1 MTVELTLAIVATLD
15 LCLKYGKEIKKLC
28 SAIRHAGDEF
38 EERILRVENAWLRC
52 SEQLNFFRRIQTK
65 MDEDHQELHWRTLLV
80 LQEKLLTVKNILSR
94 CSTPG
99 EPTTHGHPEGII
111 ARPWKYGFKK
121 KSIDEAIRDLEIW
134 QKQADA
140 SWFLILRMADRQLD
154 LELRD
159 GHSGVAVSIPS
170 TLAIRASHQEP
181 SSEAP
186 SLTLPSDFPGMI
198 TCVIPF
204 SHLKLVKQAD
214 PSLDQSGVYVL
225 NILDPY
231 EPSHYQIAK
240 KNVRDLAR
248 RLQHDEPK
256 TFGLLQCKGFF
267 SEKTEAHGVKHI
279 TFTVIFRVPQQLS
292 TPRSLR
298 DVLLND
304 PPGSLSRRFDMARD
318 LVKSINYVHT
328 FGFVHKNVHP
338 GAFLA
343 FQSSEDASLSVFL
356 AGFDSFRKEDGRT
369 RRLGDDSVEKG
380 LYRHPSR
387 QGLNPEAEYIMQH
400 DIYSLGVCLLEIGL
414 WRSFISY
421 DSKGEKPMLSDA
433 FDLPTELSQ
442 QETLRFV
449 RTSAAGHLLLLAR
462 EKLSSC
468 MGDKYADVVQT
479 CLTCLDPDNND
490 FGDQSEF
497 EDEDGIQV
505 GVRYIEK
512 VLIKLNTL
520 YV

>member
-1 MTVELTLAIVATLD
+1 M
-15 LCLKYGKEIKKLC
+15 
-28 SAIRHAGDEF
+28 
-38 EERILRVENAWLRC
+38 
-52 SEQLNFFRRIQTK
+52 
-65 MDEDHQELHWRTLLV
+65 
-80 LQEKLLTVKNILSR
+80 
-94 CSTPG
+94 
-99 EPTTHGHPEGII
+99 
-111 ARPWKYGFKK
+111 
-121 KSIDEAIRDLEIW
+121 
-134 QKQADA
+134 
-140 SWFLILRMADRQLD
+140 
-154 LELRD
+154 
-159 GHSGVAVSIPS
+159 
-170 TLAIRASHQEP
+170 
-181 SSEAP
+181 
-186 SLTLPSDFPGMI
+186 
-198 TCVIPF
+198 
-204 SHLKLVKQAD
+204 VKQAD
-214 PSLDQSGVYVL
+214 PSLDQSGVYIL

-240 KNVRDLAR
+240 KNVRNLAR

-279 TFTVIFRVPQQLS
+279 TFTVVFRVPQQLS

-479 CLTCLDPDNND
+479 CLTCLDPDNSD

-512 VLIKLNTL
+512 VSLL
-520 YV
+520 